1 MKIFLQPFD
10 SQKLIVALIG
20 IITIANV
27 FGAKN
32 VTPTKAPKYSNTIQQ
47 VLRLQV
53 SNVTNNDEAIIIF
66 NEDAQNGYDDFDSPK
81 MSNANVAIPEIY
93 TMAGSEQLV
102 INGLNSITT
111 NEVVPLGFYTGQANT

>member
-1 MKIFLQPFD
+1 MKTFLQPSD
-10 SQKLIVALIG
+10 LQRLLVVLIG
-20 IITIANV
+20 IITIVNL

-32 VTPTKAPKYSNTIQQ
+32 VTPTKAPTLSNSTQQ

-53 SNVTNNDEAIIIF
+53 SNGTNNDEAIIIF
-66 NEDAQNGYDDFDSPK
+66 NEDALNGYDDFDSPK
-81 MSNANVAIPEIY
+81 MSNGNVAIPEIY